1 MLYNLNIQMNI
12 FFIDFGSEEIN
23 IEDMNTVMCL
33 KSAKR
38 CLSPSLISLMVCV
51 DVKHHDCLLK
61 TCPRY
66 GLQRRTNDQC
76 TEHLQHCPL
85 RNIQQETTWHQDPSV
100 PRRRSCTG
108 DLAALRRTV
117 YGEPGSP
124 KQDCV
129 RGTWQP

>member
-1 MLYNLNIQMNI
+1 
-12 FFIDFGSEEIN
+12 
-23 IEDMNTVMCL
+23 
-33 KSAKR
+33 
-38 CLSPSLISLMVCV
+38 MVSV
-51 DVKHHDCLLK
+51 DVKHHDCLLQ

-117 YGEPGSP
+117 YGDLAALRRTVYGNLAALRRTVYGNLAAPRRT
-124 KQDCV
+124 V